1 MPATPQVSDAELMRR
16 VAGGSE
22 DALGTLYGRF
32 ARQVFGLALQSL
44 DRAAAED
51 IVQEVFL
58 AVWHKSSSFD
68 PERGAVRSWLLQ
80 IAHHRILNELRRRS
94 RQPEPELDAAG
105 HVLGALPDRDPG
117 PAERTFARHRRAIVE
132 SALDELPAAQR
143 EAIGL
148 AFFDDLT
155 HEEVAAELNLPLGTA
170 KTRIRAGLQRL
181 RGTLLPRFAAF
192 AALGLLLALGVRYR
206 SQQATLERY
215 DRALSMVTASDSV
228 NVRLAPAPG
237 TSEATHARY
246 RGRPG
251 VETAVVTFSSFP
263 PLPTGE
269 VYQAWVRHG
278 AVWTSLGTIRPE
290 ADGSARLIAE
300 NPVLATLPEA
310 AEVTIEPVAGSPA
323 PSGRVV
329 VAWGP

>member
-1 MPATPQVSDAELMRR
+1 
-16 VAGGSE
+16 
-22 DALGTLYGRF
+22 
-32 ARQVFGLALQSL
+32 
-44 DRAAAED
+44 
-51 IVQEVFL
+51 
-58 AVWHKSSSFD
+58 
-68 PERGAVRSWLLQ
+68 
-80 IAHHRILNELRRRS
+80 
-94 RQPEPELDAAG
+94 
-105 HVLGALPDRDPG
+105 
-117 PAERTFARHRRAIVE
+117 
-132 SALDELPAAQR
+132 
-143 EAIGL
+143 
-148 AFFDDLT
+148 
-155 HEEVAAELNLPLGTA
+155 VAAELNLPLGTA

-181 RGTLLPRFAAF
+181 RATLLPRFAAF